1 MIRPLERDK
10 FHSLYR
16 AHIERDFPPDEI
28 PPEGMFARMLDEDE
42 DLHGYMYSEQDVD
55 MGYAFVRIRGR
66 AAFLFLFAVY
76 DEYRGAGV
84 GTRFMRE
91 LFDEIRGCDYIVLEA
106 ERPETA
112 GSDEERAVRER
123 RLRFYEH
130 LGYTADRSIDY
141 VVYYVPMWL
150 MVRPLAGE
158 APRGEALGAAMRGF
172 YKFAKGLPLRTDL
185 F

>member
-10 FHSLYR
+10 FHALYQQ
-16 AHIERDFPPDEI
+16 HIDRDFPPDEI
-28 PPEGMFARMLDEDE
+28 PPERMFARMLDEDSN
-42 DLHGYMYSEQDVD
+42 LHGYMYLEDSEER
-55 MGYAFVRIRGR
+55 GYAFVRRNGR

-76 DEYRGAGV
+76 DEYRGSGV
-84 GTRFMRE
+84 GTQFMRE
-91 LFDEIRGCDYIVLEA
+91 LFDELADCDYIVLEA

-112 GSDEERAVRER
+112 ETDDDRALRER
-123 RLRFYEH
+123 RLRFYER

-141 VVYYVPMWL
+141 VIYYVPMWL
-150 MVRPLAGE
+150 MTHPLAGE

-172 YKFAKGLPLRTDL
+172 YGFAKDLPLKTDL